1 MNSESFLTAACHLLG
16 PMGIETCMVVGGAA
30 LAHRFIASAQWRRA
44 VWQICTLSVATLVLC
59 EVGVWGKAPRDGLG
73 RTSASPQE
81 SQTRFV
87 AVLREMTPPFR

>member
-59 EVGVWGKAPRDGLG
+59 EVGSGARRSDGLG
-73 RTSASPQE
+73 RTSASPQR